1 MKEYQTGQI
10 RNIALV
16 SHNGAGKTTLVERL
30 LFKTGA
36 ITRMGSVTNGTAH
49 MDFEEEEVSRNSSI
63 STAIAPVEWKG
74 VKLNLLDTPGFL
86 DFIGEVNSALKV
98 ADSAAVLIEAVSGVE
113 VGTEAVWAAA
123 DALKRPRIVVVNK
136 MDRENVR
143 VRRVMESLRANLHGN
158 FVNLQLPIGEGPTFK
173 GIIDL
178 LHMEARLGEKG
189 DKSPIPADM
198 AAAAEEARNALV
210 EAAAEG
216 DDELL
221 EKFLEGVELSGAEVT
236 RGLKESLLNGT
247 AIPVLYCAGESGLGV
262 DALLDAFVEL
272 LPAPNEAGGYE
283 ATDAKGETARYEVSD
298 ASPLTV
304 FVFKSR
310 EDNFGK
316 TSYLRVFGGTL
327 ASDSRIWDGKH
338 NAEVRVGQLQAPSGK
353 DVSPIAKLHAGD
365 IGTVVK
371 LGEAGTND
379 TLGDR
384 GRVLAVSPIVQPD
397 PLSSVAIHPV
407 TQADT
412 TKLSQSLN
420 RLIAEDSTLRWHT
433 EPSTHETILSGMG
446 VAHLDIAVHKALSK
460 FGVHLRTTTPKVPYR
475 ETITKA
481 ADADYTH
488 KKQTGGAGQYARVAL
503 RVEPVEESRGFEFAS
518 EVFGG
523 AVSAP
528 FVSATEKGCRQAL
541 EGGVLAGF
549 PVVGVRT
556 VITDGKMHPV
566 DSKEIAFQTAGRE
579 GFKQAVLKAGPV
591 LLEPIYEVT
600 VTVPADNMGDILGD
614 MNTRRARVLGMD
626 QEGNKSIVRAEV
638 PLAEMQSY
646 AADLRSMTQGRG
658 LFGMKFL
665 QYGRVPGHLL
675 EELVSKLRKDREAE
689 DGHE

>member
-36 ITRMGSVTNGTAH
+36 ISRMGSVTSGTAH

-63 STAIAPVEWKG
+63 ATAIAPIEWKG

-86 DFIGEVNSALKV
+86 DFVGEVNSAMRV
-98 ADSAAVLIEAVSGVE
+98 ADGAVVLVEAVAGVE

-123 DALKRPRIVVVNK
+123 DAYQRPRLVVVNK

-143 VRRVMESLRANLHGN
+143 VRRVMESINANLSGH
-158 FVNLQLPIGEGPTFK
+158 FVQLQLPIGEGPSFK
-173 GIIDL
+173 GVIDL
-178 LHMEARLGEKG
+178 LSMEARLGEKG
-189 DKSPIPADM
+189 DKAPIPADM
-198 AAAAEEARNALV
+198 ADAAEEARMALV

-216 DDELL
+216 EDALI
-221 EKFLEGVELSGAEVT
+221 EKYLEGEELTADEIA
-236 RGLKESLLNGT
+236 RGLKG
-247 AIPVLYCAGESGLGV
+247 AVLKGAAVPILFVAGELGIGA
-262 DALLDAFVEL
+262 DALLEACVAL
-272 LPAPNEAGGYE
+272 LPAPNEVGAFE
-283 ATDAKGETARYEVSD
+283 ATDARGETVRHDVSD
-298 ASPLTV
+298 ASPLAV

-316 TSYLRVFGGTL
+316 TSYLRVFGGSP
-327 ASDSRIWDGKH
+327 ASDSRIWDGNH
-338 NAEVRVGQLQAPSGK
+338 DAEVRVGQLQISSGK
-353 DVSPIAKLHAGD
+353 DTHPVGRLHAGD

-371 LGEAGTND
+371 LGEAATND

-384 GRVLAVSPIVQPD
+384 GRILRLDPIAQPD
-397 PLSSVAIHPV
+397 PLASVAIHPV
-407 TQADT
+407 SQSDT
-412 TKLSQSLN
+412 AKLSQSLN
-420 RLIAEDSTLRWHT
+420 RLVAEDPTLHWHT
-433 EPSTHETILSGMG
+433 EPATHETILSGMG
-446 VAHLDIAVHKALSK
+446 MAHLDIAVHKAQSK

-475 ETITKA
+475 ETITRA

-503 RVEPVEESRGFEFAS
+503 RVEPIDETRGFEFAS

-523 AVSAP
+523 AVSGP

-579 GFKQAVLKAGPV
+579 GFKQAVMKAAPM

-626 QEGNKSIVRAEV
+626 QEGNKSVIRVEV
-638 PLAEMQSY
+638 PLAEVQTY

-658 LFGMKFL
+658 LFSMKFL
-665 QYGRVPGHLL
+665 QYGRVPGHLQ
-675 EELVSKLRKDREAE
+675 EELVTKLKKERETAE
-689 DGHE
+689 EGE

>member
-49 MDFEEEEVSRNSSI
+49 MDFEEEEASRNSSI

-74 VKLNLLDTPGFL
+74 AKLNLLDTPGFL

-98 ADSAAVLIEAVSGVE
+98 ADSAVVLIEAVSGVE

-123 DALKRPRIVVVNK
+123 DALKRPRLIVVNK

-143 VRRVMESLRANLHGN
+143 VRRVMESLRGNLHGN
-158 FVNLQLPIGEGPTFK
+158 FVNLQLPIGEGPSFK
-173 GIIDL
+173 GVIDL

-189 DKSPIPADM
+189 DKSPISADM
-198 AAAAEEARNALV
+198 AAAAEEARATLV

-216 DDELL
+216 DDELI
-221 EKFLEGVELSGAEVT
+221 EKFLEGEELTGAEVA
-236 RGLKESLLNGT
+236 RGLKEAVLSGA

-262 DALLDAFVEL
+262 DALLDALVEL

-283 ATDAKGETARYEVSD
+283 ATDGKGETARYEVSD

-316 TSYLRVFGGTL
+316 TSYLRVFGGAL
-327 ASDSRIWDGKH
+327 SSDSRIWDGNH

-353 DVSPIAKLHAGD
+353 DASPITKLHAGD

-371 LGEAGTND
+371 LGEAGIND

-384 GRVLAVSPIVQPD
+384 GRMLSISPTVQPD

-420 RLIAEDSTLRWHT
+420 RLIAEDPTLHWHT

-475 ETITKA
+475 ETITKS

-518 EVFGG
+518 EIFGG

-541 EGGVLAGF
+541 EGGVLAGY

-579 GFKQAVLKAGPV
+579 GFKQAVLKAAPV

-658 LFGMKFL
+658 LFSMKFL

-675 EELVSKLRKDREAE
+675 DELVGKLRKEREAE

>member
-16 SHNGAGKTTLVERL
+16 SHNGAGTTSLVERI

-36 ITRMGSVTNGTAH
+36 ITRMGSVMTGTAH
-49 MDFEEEEVSRNSSI
+49 MDFEEEEITRNSSI
-63 STAIAPVEWKG
+63 STAIAPVEWQG

-86 DFIGEVNSALKV
+86 DFIGEVNAAMKV
-98 ADSAAVLIEAVSGVE
+98 ADSAAVVIEAVSGVE

-123 DALKRPRIVVVNK
+123 DAYHRPRVLVVNK

-143 VRRVMESLRANLHGN
+143 VRRVKESINNNLSGN
-158 FVNLQLPIGEGPTFK
+158 FVDLQLPIGEGPAFK
-173 GIIDL
+173 GVVDL

-189 DKSPIPADM
+189 DKSAIPADM
-198 AAAAEEARNALV
+198 TAAAEEARAALV

-216 DDELL
+216 DDALI
-221 EKFLEGVELSGAEVT
+221 EKYLEGEELTGAEVA
-236 RGLKESLLNGT
+236 RGLKEAVLSG
-247 AIPVLYCAGESGLGV
+247 AVIPVLYCAGEPGLGV
-262 DALLDAFVEL
+262 DALLDAFVDL
-272 LPAPNEAGGYE
+272 LPAPNETGGFE
-283 ATDAKGETARYEVSD
+283 ATDGAGQTTTYEVSD
-298 ASPLTV
+298 ASPLAV

-316 TSYLRVFGGTL
+316 TSYLRIFGGAL
-327 ASDSRIWDGKH
+327 ASDSRIWDG
-338 NAEVRVGQLQAPSGK
+338 ARGTEVRVGTLQVPSGK
-353 DVSPIAKLHAGD
+353 ETSPVSKLHAGD

-371 LGEAGTND
+371 LGDAATND

-384 GRVLAVSPIVQPD
+384 GKMLTVAPIEQPN
-397 PLSSVAIHPV
+397 PLSSVSIHPV
-407 TQADT
+407 SQADT
-412 TKLSQSLN
+412 AKLSQSLS
-420 RLIAEDSTLRWHT
+420 RLVAEDPTLHWAT

-446 VAHLDIAVHKALSK
+446 QAHLDIAVHKALSK

-475 ETITKA
+475 ETVTRSA
-481 ADADYTH
+481 EADYTH

-503 RVEPVEESRGFEFAS
+503 RVEPVEEARGFEFGS
-518 EVFGG
+518 EIFGG
-523 AVSAP
+523 AVSGP
-528 FVSATEKGCRQAL
+528 FVAATEKGCRQAL
-541 EGGVLAGF
+541 EGGVLAGY
-549 PVVGVRT
+549 PVVGVRA

-579 GFKQAVLKAGPV
+579 GFKEAVRKAGPV

-600 VTVPADNMGDILGD
+600 VTVPADNMGDVLGD
-614 MNTRRARVLGMD
+614 MNSRRARVLGMD

-658 LFGMKFL
+658 LFSMKFM
-665 QYGRVPGHLL
+665 QYGRVPSHLQDDL
-675 EELVSKLRKDREAE
+675 VARLQAEREQQEEMA
-689 DGHE
+689 